1 VLSQERKTYML
12 SILQKDGSI
21 VAKDVS
27 QDLNLS
33 EDTIRRDLRA
43 LARQGLLKRVHGGAV
58 PVAAAN
64 ASFSDREHIA
74 TPEKTEIGARA
85 ARMIQPGSTVFVDG
99 GTTAVQLARHL
110 PADLNATVVTHSLNV
125 ALQLLT
131 HDQIVVEIVGG
142 RLMRHSV
149 VTTGAATIAWLNRY
163 RPDQCFIGMTG
174 IHPDQGITTGDGE
187 DAEVKRAI
195 IARSGSAILLAS
207 SEKFGAVASFEIA
220 PWSQIDGVV
229 VARDMAQKA
238 LATFSDLG
246 CTIHST
252 DP

>member
-1 VLSQERKTYML
+1 MLSQERKTHLM
-12 SILQKDGSI
+12 SILREDGSI
-21 VAKDVS
+21 VAKEVS

-43 LARQGLLKRVHGGAV
+43 LASQGLLKRVHGGAV

-64 ASFSDREHIA
+64 APFSEREHIA
-74 TPEKTEIGARA
+74 TPEKTEIGKRA
-85 ARMIQPGSTVFVDG
+85 AHMIQPGSTVFIDG

-110 PADLNATVVTHSLNV
+110 PKSLNATVITHSLNV
-125 ALQLLT
+125 ALQLLN
-131 HDQIVVEIVGG
+131 HEQIVVEIVGG

-149 VTTGAATIAWLNRY
+149 VTTGAATVAWLDRY
-163 RPDQCFIGMTG
+163 RPDMCFIGMTG
-174 IHPDQGITTGDGE
+174 MHPDQGITTGDGE
-187 DAEVKRAI
+187 DAEIKRAI
-195 IARSGSAILLAS
+195 IGRSGTAILLAS

-229 VARDMAQKA
+229 VSRDMAQKA
-238 LATFSDLG
+238 IATFGGFG
-246 CTIHST
+246 CAIHST